1 MLAARNM
8 AGRLLLRTPSSPL
21 STTPIFSS
29 LSTSL
34 TRPYSTALLRP
45 SIRNGRHWG
54 LLSSRIT
61 YRSYADEKTPDGS
74 KEPSSSEK
82 SSGQMYSSLDQ
93 IPQFQAKPE
102 TARAA
107 ESTAE
112 TPEGSVPQ
120 FDPRTLLDQGIP
132 PTPDQYNTGL
142 STKPDPTS
150 SERSRDPVKSAQSR
164 GSGGGNHEYVSSTDR
179 KRDRLA
185 SFLFYGIF
193 AAGVG
198 GTIYLG
204 RNWETEEEIKAHPDE
219 PNGWGMMLF
228 YNRVYARLNEVLD
241 YYNLPNGDKL
251 LPDHTKETYR
261 PYTLVISLEDMLVHS
276 EWTREHGWRTAK
288 RPGAEYFLTYLSQY
302 YEIVIFT
309 SQPNVMAS
317 PIVAKLD
324 PFRMYHQLYREA
336 TKYKRGKYIKDLTY
350 LNRDL
355 SKIVMLD
362 TKPGAWT
369 DQPDNA
375 IKMKPWDGNPRDKEL
390 VALIPFLEFIAAM
403 GHVDLREDIKGFP
416 EGSHIPTEFAKRD
429 AIARA
434 ELKKKMEEEKK
445 HKRSSGGGNF
455 LAGLLGMMPSQPREE
470 KLPQDL
476 VRERGQQWYDD
487 ITRGLK
493 EHGDEI
499 LEADR
504 KAQEEMM
511 AGMKTSLSK
520 IFTEGMPQPQMPPLP
535 SELQSEQQPN
545 QNK

>member
-1 MLAARNM
+1 MM
-8 AGRLLLRTPSSPL
+8 AGRLLLRTPPL
-21 STTPIFSS
+21 ASTPITSS
-29 LSTSL
+29 LSLSSSSSSSRL
-34 TRPYSTALLRP
+34 YSTSILRA
-45 SIRNGRHWG
+45 SIRNRQTWP
-54 LLSSRIT
+54 LPLSQIANRRT
-61 YRSYADEKTPDGS
+61 YATEKGPKDQAPES
-74 KEPSSSEK
+74 AARPRRP
-82 SSGQMYSSLDQ
+82 MYSSLDD
-93 IPQFQAKPE
+93 IPQSKDAPE
-102 TARAA
+102 PTEA
-107 ESTAE
+107 
-112 TPEGSVPQ
+112 PEGSVPK

-132 PTPDQYNTGL
+132 PTPDQYNTTL

-150 SERSRDPVKSAQSR
+150 SERSRDPVKASQSR
-164 GSGGGNHEYVSSTDR
+164 GSGGGNREYVSSTDR

-185 SFLFYGIF
+185 SAVLISFL
-193 AAGVG
+193 VG
-198 GTIYLG
+198 GIGGVVFLG
-204 RNWETEEEIKAHPDE
+204 RNWETQEEIDAHPEE
-219 PNGWGMMLF
+219 PNGWGLMLF

-241 YYNLPNGDKL
+241 YYNLPNGEKL
-251 LPDHTKETYR
+251 LPDFTRDTYR

-309 SQPNVMAS
+309 SQPNVMAG

-324 PFRMYHQLYREA
+324 PFRMHQQLFREA

-355 SKIVMLD
+355 SKVIMLD
-362 TKPGAWT
+362 TKPEAWT
-369 DQPDNA
+369 DQPENA
-375 IKMKPWDGNPRDKEL
+375 IKMKPWKGNPRDKEL

-403 GHVDLREDIKGFP
+403 GHVDLREDLKTFP

-434 ELKKKMEEEKK
+434 ELRKKLDDERKSKK
-445 HKRSSGGGNF
+445 GGGAGADF
-455 LAGLLGMMPSQPREE
+455 LASLLGLKPTQPKEE

-476 VRERGQQWYDD
+476 VRERGQQWYDEV
-487 ITRGLK
+487 TRTFK
-493 EHGDEI
+493 EHGAEY

-520 IFTEGMPQPQMPPLP
+520 IFTEGMPQPQFPPLP
-535 SELQSEQQPN
+535 DQQQQQP
-545 QNK
+545 QPSQKK